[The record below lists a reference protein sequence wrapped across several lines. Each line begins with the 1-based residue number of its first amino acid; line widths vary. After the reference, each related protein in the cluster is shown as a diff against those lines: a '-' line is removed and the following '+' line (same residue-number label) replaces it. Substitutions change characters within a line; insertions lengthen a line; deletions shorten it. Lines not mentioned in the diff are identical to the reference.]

1 MRMLPECEKEKR
13 KYFRFFKPR
22 QSPAVSLFSLKTRS
36 NNRSRAFVAVC
47 GEISRRVT
55 ELMRVRYRCA

>member
-22 QSPAVSLFSLKTRS
+22 QSPAVSLFRLKTRS
-36 NNRSRAFVAVC
+36 NNRSRRLLRFAA
-47 GEISRRVT
+47 
-55 ELMRVRYRCA
+55 RYRGASRS